1 MNKLFNS
8 YISMINENLF
18 NIYNDG
24 PVSLTEPISYVLN
37 NPGKRLRPLL
47 AMLVADSL
55 NDNNDDALKVA
66 LSIEM
71 LHNFTLIHDDIMDGD
86 NFRHGKV
93 TVHCKWDESTAIL
106 AGDALLSLSLMKIN
120 EVKNNHKNVLVAFT
134 KGLLSVCEG
143 QALDIEY
150 EQKDKIDKDQYNHM
164 IELKTGHLIGLS
176 AELGALVSGADS
188 VQVDKLKKFG
198 LLIGKAFQIQDD
210 LLEVVS
216 DKDKMGKS
224 LSTDLLLQK
233 KTYVLIESLNI
244 DENKMNSIIDLAK
257 VDIVVAKV
265 EYENFIKSTGIYNTI
280 SNEVSK
286 LINESYK
293 ILNSIDIDTSN
304 LNNFIE
310 IVSARKV

>member
-55 NDNNDDALKVA
+55 NNNNDDALKVA

-286 LINESYK
+286 LMNESYK

>member
-55 NDNNDDALKVA
+55 NNNNDDALKVA

-310 IVSARKV
+310 IVSTRKV

>member
-55 NDNNDDALKVA
+55 NNNNDDALKVA

-134 KGLLSVCEG
+134 KGLLSVC
-143 QALDIEY
+143 
-150 EQKDKIDKDQYNHM
+150 
-164 IELKTGHLIGLS
+164 LS
-176 AELGALVSGADS
+176 L
-188 VQVDKLKKFG
+188 
-198 LLIGKAFQIQDD
+198 
-210 LLEVVS
+210 
-216 DKDKMGKS
+216 
-224 LSTDLLLQK
+224 
-233 KTYVLIESLNI
+233 
-244 DENKMNSIIDLAK
+244 
-257 VDIVVAKV
+257 
-265 EYENFIKSTGIYNTI
+265 
-280 SNEVSK
+280 
-286 LINESYK
+286 
-293 ILNSIDIDTSN
+293 
-304 LNNFIE
+304 
-310 IVSARKV
+310 RH